1 MNQPLSGPGQGLSLP
16 QFLYP
21 TSSIPSPGNA
31 SVANYQYDTGTNRV
45 ALNAGQEM
53 PIPAGDWYISLGFY
67 LVLEFLDP
75 ITGVWS
81 IGSTGGQ
88 RSGST
93 FVKSDGFNVRI
104 ANRTGCP
111 VGAAILV
118 SGSGYTQAS
127 TSIVV
132 TGAPA
137 GVGGTALSTWV
148 PIVGGSLSISTTT
161 IVTANAGAGYGIAPI
176 AVIPPPA
183 PAANNPNGVGGLP
196 ASGYFTIAS
205 GTISGFTFTNIGA
218 GYSGTTFNVV
228 GLPNPTDPNIATGIT
243 LGTVTFTV
251 SAATGPITGVLLT
264 NPGAPYQAG
273 SVNNISLTVS
283 GAGTSA
289 SINPIMCQVLT
300 TASIVGGSTLSTASG
315 TFAFITTGGG
325 YPNAGSITQ
334 PDSVFIGGEP
344 RPAWAAVALTG
355 GAIGPGTLAATT
367 ATIYDG
373 GFFYGTPL
381 PILLTSGSTAGTGTV
396 TGSSTIVLTTGPKQ
410 DVAVIQPA
418 P

>member
-1 MNQPLSGPGQGLSLP
+1 VNQPLIGPGVGLPPP

-21 TSSIPSPGNA
+21 TSAIPSPANA
-31 SVANYQYDTGTNRV
+31 SVANYQYDAGSNRI
-45 ALNAGQEM
+45 ALNAGQEV

-75 ITGVWS
+75 VTGVWAV
-81 IGSTGGQ
+81 GSTGGQ
-88 RSGST
+88 RSGQV
-93 FVKSDGFNVRI
+93 FIKSDGFNCRI

-111 VGAAILV
+111 IGATILA

-161 IVTANAGAGYGIAPI
+161 IVTASAGAGYGIAPI
-176 AVIPPPA
+176 AIIPPPA
-183 PAANNPNGVGGLP
+183 AAANNPNGVGGLP
-196 ASGYFTIAS
+196 AHGYFTIAS

-218 GYSGTTFNVV
+218 GYSGTTFNVI

-251 SAATGPITGVLLT
+251 SAATGPVTGVLLT

-273 SVNNISLTVS
+273 SVSNITLTVS
-283 GAGTSA
+283 GAGSSA

-300 TASIVGGSTLSTASG
+300 TASIVGTSTLNNASG
-315 TFAFITTGGG
+315 TFAYITTGGG
-325 YPNAGSITQ
+325 FPNAGSITN
-334 PDSVFIGGEP
+334 PESLLIAGEP
-344 RPAWAAVALTG
+344 RPAWAQVALTG
-355 GAIGPGTLAATT
+355 AALGPGTLAATT

-373 GFFYGTPL
+373 GFFYGTPI
-381 PILLTSGSTAGTGTV
+381 PILLASGTTAGTGTII
-396 TGSSTIVLTTGPKQ
+396 GSSTIVLTTGPKP
-410 DVAVIQPA
+410 DVAVIQQA